1 MREYDR
7 RQERT
12 GVQES
17 RDWAPEYDVQSD
29 FVMVYGFHDLEKRIA
44 HWKEHGYVVHLMTGV
59 SWGHYKDYLY
69 GEFDGRDH
77 HDEGQVRGDGVEINH
92 GVDVPYMVPSISYA
106 HYLAV
111 NLKKAVDAGI
121 DAIHLEEP
129 EFWVA
134 AGYSEAFKREWQIYY
149 KEPWQAPDSSA
160 EAQYRASKLK
170 RYLYTRTLDHLCA
183 ELKEY
188 ALVNY
193 GRLLRFYVPTH
204 SLVNYS
210 QWRIV
215 SPESALVDLPTIDG
229 YIAQIWTGTSRT
241 ANRYR
246 GDLRERTFDTAF
258 FEYGIMQE
266 LVRGS
271 GRRMWYLHDP
281 IEDDPNHTWKDY
293 RYNYYRTLVAS
304 LFQPEIASYEVSP
317 WPARVMTGKHK
328 SEDGERDEGIPPEY
342 KTNLLTIM
350 HTLRDMEG
358 QECRWLTDT
367 RQIGILLADSAMY
380 QRAYP
385 EGVPYRIE
393 ASTVRWNPF
402 YGLSLPLFKSGA
414 CVRPV
419 QLDNVRRYAGYLNDY
434 RVLVLSY
441 EYMKPDGPDLHNA
454 IAGWVREGGVLMVV
468 GDGSDAFHGVREWW
482 NQSGA
487 DYHDPAQH
495 LFEALGLGR
504 DPAEAVYAV
513 GKGQVGVC
521 RLHPMNIAESG
532 ELCDAYMAQMH
543 ALLRAAGLDFEP
555 SSHLL
560 MRRGP
565 YTVSAV
571 INESVDTSPMVV
583 EGLHMN
589 LLDDDLAIVRDP
601 VQNPDDVGLWMT
613 VDPQASE
620 ADILAASGRVENI
633 VREDG
638 LLCFKLTG
646 PSEMK
651 ACVRVQTPREPKSIL
666 LACGD
671 EVPAHEAVYDE
682 ESRTTLIT
690 FASSTEGVEVKV
702 GF

>member
-1 MREYDR
+1 
-7 RQERT
+7 
-12 GVQES
+12 
-17 RDWAPEYDVQSD
+17 
-29 FVMVYGFHDLEKRIA
+29 
-44 HWKEHGYVVHLMTGV
+44 
-59 SWGHYKDYLY
+59 
-69 GEFDGRDH
+69 
-77 HDEGQVRGDGVEINH
+77 
-92 GVDVPYMVPSISYA
+92 
-106 HYLAV
+106 
-111 NLKKAVDAGI
+111 
-121 DAIHLEEP
+121 
-129 EFWVA
+129 
-134 AGYSEAFKREWQIYY
+134 
-149 KEPWQAPDSSA
+149 
-160 EAQYRASKLK
+160 
-170 RYLYTRTLDHLCA
+170 
-183 ELKEY
+183 
-188 ALVNY
+188 
-193 GRLLRFYVPTH
+193 
-204 SLVNYS
+204 
-210 QWRIV
+210 
-215 SPESALVDLPTIDG
+215 
-229 YIAQIWTGTSRT
+229 
-241 ANRYR
+241 
-246 GDLRERTFDTAF
+246 
-258 FEYGIMQE
+258 
-266 LVRGS
+266 
-271 GRRMWYLHDP
+271 
-281 IEDDPNHTWKDY
+281 
-293 RYNYYRTLVAS
+293 
-304 LFQPEIASYEVSP
+304 
-317 WPARVMTGKHK
+317 
-328 SEDGERDEGIPPEY
+328 IPPEY

-358 QECRWLTDT
+358 QECRWVTDT

-385 EGVPYRIE
+385 EGVPYRLE

-419 QLDNVRRYAGYLNDY
+419 QLDNVRRYAGYLGDY

-487 DYHDPAQH
+487 DYRDPAQH

-532 ELCDAYMAQMH
+532 ELCDAYMTQMH
-543 ALLRAAGLDFEP
+543 ALLRVAGLDFEP

-601 VQNPDDVGLWMT
+601 VQMPDDVGLWMT